1 MRLSDNEV
9 KAIKEVVGDID
20 KDARVYLFGSRVH
33 EDEKGG
39 DIDLLIL
46 SQRLIQ
52 GDSNKIRYRLWD
64 IIGEQRIDIVIA
76 KDDTHPFT
84 KIALKGGILL

>member
-1 MRLSDNEV
+1 MRLSDSEV
-9 KAIKEVVGDID
+9 KAIKKVVEDID
-20 KDARVYLFGSRVH
+20 RDALVYLFGSRVY
-33 EDEKGG
+33 DDAKGG

-46 SQRLIQ
+46 SHRLAQ
-52 GDSNKIRYRLWD
+52 KDSSKIRYRLWD

-84 KIALKGGILL
+84 KIALKEGILL

>member
-1 MRLSDNEV
+1 MRLSDSEV
-9 KAIKEVVGDID
+9 RAIKEVVGDID
-20 KDARVYLFGSRVH
+20 KDARVYLFGSRVY
-33 EDEKGG
+33 EDAKGG

-46 SQRLIQ
+46 SQRLAQ
-52 GDSNKIRYRLWD
+52 GDSNKIRHRLWD
-64 IIGEQRIDIVIA
+64 IMGEQRIDIVIA